1 MKSMI
6 LLIGTIFITL
16 LLTYGCRDV
25 IGDGTQPESIVQP
38 PSEGSKIVVTEPVY
52 GTIFNLGDTIV
63 IRWVAPTIESINL
76 QLFRKSN
83 YKITLVENI
92 QNEGVFIWRIPNNFT
107 FSHHYRIKIISSRK
121 SNIYEFSEQ
130 FGIL

>member
-1 MKSMI
+1 MKSTI
-6 LLIGTIFITL
+6 LQIGSIVFVLLITFC
-16 LLTYGCRDV
+16 CRDV
-25 IGDGTQPESIVQP
+25 IGDGTQPESIVWP
-38 PSEGSKIVVTEPVY
+38 PSEGSKIVVTDPVY
-52 GTIFNLGDTIV
+52 GKVFNPGDTIV
-63 IRWVAPTIESINL
+63 IRWVAPTIESIKL

-92 QNEGVFIWRIPNNFT
+92 QNEGFFIWRIPNNFT
-107 FSHHYRIKIISSRK
+107 FSHHYRIKIISNRN

>member
-1 MKSMI
+1 MKSMN
-6 LLIGTIFITL
+6 LLIGAIVITL
-16 LLTYGCRDV
+16 LIACGCRDV
-25 IGDGTQPESIVQP
+25 IGDGTQPQSIVQP
-38 PSEGSKIVVTEPVY
+38 PSEGSKIVVTEPAY
-52 GTIFNLGDTIV
+52 GTIFNPGDTIV

-92 QNEGVFIWRIPNNFT
+92 QNEGFFIWRIPTNFT
-107 FSHHYRIKIISSRK
+107 FSHHYRIKIISNRNI
-121 SNIYEFSEQ
+121 NIYEFSEQ